1 MLFIFICISQF
12 QLRPAP
18 HPGLTPEKYF
28 FALDGKLPGAG
39 TLELLS
45 NPPGWERKKR
55 ASALSSINTL
65 TSFSLIEQSSSAIL
79 SILMCEFL
87 Y

>member
-1 MLFIFICISQF
+1 MLFIFTCISQF
-12 QLRPAP
+12 QLRPAS

-45 NPPGWERKKR
+45 NPCQIGKEKR
-55 ASALSSINTL
+55 GQVPCPPSTPQQVFN
-65 TSFSLIEQSSSAIL
+65 
-79 SILMCEFL
+79 
-87 Y
+87 